1 VEELLLLDIECNDIE
16 LGGFRQTKIQRG
28 ESLAPLR
35 LRLLLESL
43 KSVSLQVL
51 IRFQQNC
58 FEQEGK

>member
-1 VEELLLLDIECNDIE
+1 MYRGWVVLGRQKYREERDLC
-16 LGGFRQTKIQRG
+16 Q
-28 ESLAPLR
+28 SLAPLR
-35 LRLLLESL
+35 LRLLLESW